1 MVRRLALLSTLFASL
16 VDAANP
22 KATSLAKEAERLS
35 KDGQYLPAARAL
47 EEALALELNR
57 GEFTAALDASRGS
70 VTLPS
75 NQTEPD
81 LTKKANLAMDRLRQ
95 IIARQQA
102 DARANEAEKDR
113 LEKARAE
120 RAHADVEARKAR
132 QQKASLEEKEM
143 RQQQAQQTSS
153 NSRRLVAFA
162 TLLEPPFQGAFGALT
177 VTF

>member
-47 EEALALELNR
+47 EEALALEPNR

-81 LTKKANLAMDRLRQ
+81 LTKKANLATDRLRQ
-95 IIARQQA
+95 IIARQEA

-113 LEKARAE
+113 LE